1 MSARAVMVLGT
12 ASHVGKSLLVAALCR
27 ILRQDGVRVA
37 PFKAQN
43 MSLNSAATPEG
54 LEIGRAQALQ
64 AEAAGIAATV
74 DMNPILI
81 KPSSECG
88 AQVVVHGRVWGDTTA
103 ADYHRRRTLELFPLV
118 VESYA
123 RLASAYDVIVLE
135 GAGSPAEFNLRASD
149 IVNMRMAEAADA
161 RCVLVGDIDRGG
173 VFAALLGT
181 LELLEPHERARIAGF
196 IINKFRG
203 DVDLLLPGVA
213 EFEKRIGLPCSG
225 VVPYLHDVGLDEEDS
240 VAFDVERVARRPVW
254 SDDAG
259 PARRLRVA
267 VVVLPQLANATDF
280 APLRDEPSVDFVF
293 ALAPEALT
301 GADVVILPG
310 TKTTLAAR
318 RRLAGAGFDEALR
331 EAPLLFG
338 ICGGLQILGERID
351 DPLGVEG
358 GGAAAGLGF
367 LPIRTT
373 FAAAKVTT
381 LVGGIAGA
389 NLFGSTEPEVPVRGY
404 EIHMGETDVRG
415 AAPFS
420 RIVRGCDA
428 QSSSE
433 RDASLNDGARSADGR
448 VAGTY
453 LHGIFDDDA
462 FRHAF
467 IRAAREARGLAP
479 PRELAALAAERE
491 RRIDRLAAHVR
502 ASVDLAA
509 LMGGAFRGSVNP
521 QASVRAKS
529 GTR

>member
-12 ASHVGKSLLVAALCR
+12 ASHVGKSLLAAALCR

-64 AEAAGIAATV
+64 AEAAGIAASV

-81 KPSSECG
+81 KPSSDRG
-88 AQVVVHGRVWGDTTA
+88 AQIVVHGRVWGDTTA
-103 ADYHRRRTLELFPLV
+103 ADYHRRRTLEFFPLV

-123 RLASAYDVIVLE
+123 RLAAAYDVVVLE
-135 GAGSPAEFNLRASD
+135 GAGSPAEFNLRESD

-181 LELLEPHERARIAGF
+181 LELLEPRERARIAGF

-203 DVDLLLPGVA
+203 DVDLLRPGVA
-213 EFEKRIGLPCSG
+213 EFERRIGLPCFG
-225 VVPYLHDVGLDEEDS
+225 VVPYLRDVGLDEEDS

-254 SDDAG
+254 SAAAG
-259 PARRLRVA
+259 PSRRLRVA

-280 APLRDEPSVDFVF
+280 APLRDEPSVELVF
-293 ALAPEALT
+293 AVAPEALA

-318 RRLAGAGFDEALR
+318 HWLADSGFDEELR
-331 EAPLLFG
+331 AAPLLFG

-358 GGAAAGLGF
+358 GGAADGLRL
-367 LPIRTT
+367 LPLRTT

-381 LVGGIAGA
+381 LAHGMAA
-389 NLFGSTEPEVPVRGY
+389 AHLFGSGEPEVPTRGY
-404 EIHMGETDVRG
+404 EIHMGETHVTG
-415 AAPFS
+415 ATPFS
-420 RIVRGCDA
+420 RIVRAGGA
-428 QSSSE
+428 TNVS
-433 RDASLNDGARSADGR
+433 DGARSTDGR

-467 IRAAREARGLAP
+467 VRAAREARGLAA
-479 PRELAALAAERE
+479 PRELAALTAERDG
-491 RRIDRLAAHVR
+491 RIDRLAAHVR

-509 LMGGAFRGSVNP
+509 LMGGAASVSVNP
-521 QASVRAKS
+521 
-529 GTR
+529 